1 MKDITYDKSPT
12 NTLSQQNM
20 EIPITVAKAI
30 GSKSAEEPSLID
42 SLKHSY
48 SELCLTIKL
57 QRENYGDFCED
68 EEELERTLG
77 PIEHDPEPYSNG
89 SIKTRPIL
97 KKYAKAICERLE
109 LESRIEATEEMLRDV
124 DLTPQ
129 QVKLDMKHYVS
140 LSEKKIASQ
149 QKQIDT
155 LNEKMAHIIQA
166 VALIASPC
174 PSGQVLSTAM
184 MLNLTSIE
192 EMLLENNI
200 NGFNPHDILYA
211 SSIKSIE
218 KLLSYGL
225 DINYSCNG
233 SINMP
238 GMAGGK
244 LLLEGIHPDDTQ
256 KYYFK
261 VRYGAHII
269 LKLGPY
275 SSSEMP
281 NFYKMITGQ
290 PIPSPEH
297 RERNHA
303 YELTP
308 LKIATLKGSLEMTK
322 FLVEKGAKIG
332 DTQYHTLDGPEG
344 DLVAGY
350 LQTHGSKTV
359 IRF

>member
-1 MKDITYDKSPT
+1 
-12 NTLSQQNM
+12 M

-30 GSKSAEEPSLID
+30 GTKSAEEPSLID

-57 QRENYGDFCED
+57 QRENYCDFCED

-261 VRYGAHII
+261 VRYGTHII

-281 NFYKMITGQ
+281 NFYKMFIGQ
-290 PIPSPEH
+290 TLSSDRAEQRHP
-297 RERNHA
+297 
-303 YELTP
+303 YDLTP

-359 IRF
+359 MRF

>member
-1 MKDITYDKSPT
+1 
-12 NTLSQQNM
+12 M

-30 GSKSAEEPSLID
+30 GTKSAEEPSLID

-261 VRYGAHII
+261 VRYGTHII

-281 NFYKMITGQ
+281 NFYKMFRGQ
-290 PIPSPEH
+290 PIPPQQADH
-297 RERNHA
+297 NHA

>member
-1 MKDITYDKSPT
+1 
-12 NTLSQQNM
+12 M

-30 GSKSAEEPSLID
+30 GTKSAEEPSLID

-57 QRENYGDFCED
+57 QRENYCDFCED

-261 VRYGAHII
+261 VRYGTHII

-281 NFYKMITGQ
+281 NFYKMFRGQ
-290 PIPSPEH
+290 PIPPQQADH
-297 RERNHA
+297 NHA
-303 YELTP
+303 YDLTP

-359 IRF
+359 MRF

>member
-1 MKDITYDKSPT
+1 
-12 NTLSQQNM
+12 M

-30 GSKSAEEPSLID
+30 GTKSAEEPSLID

-261 VRYGAHII
+261 VRYGTHII

-281 NFYKMITGQ
+281 NFYKMFTGQ
-290 PIPSPEH
+290 TLSSERSEH
-297 RERNHA
+297 NHA